1 MLDLQAVSG
10 LVENF
15 SRTIPVP
22 QKAQVVCDY
31 SYHGQWGLFMHLV
44 MSALAFAFVCASYLI
59 GFA

>member
-22 QKAQVVCDY
+22 QKAQVV
-31 SYHGQWGLFMHLV
+31 
-44 MSALAFAFVCASYLI
+44 
-59 GFA
+59 